1 MLSRDAPLQP
11 SLGSG
16 IAASSFPVPAP
27 FNKPSTNAPVAE
39 NREPSGAERAARQPA
54 YALTAANLTLVAPTP
69 MPIPAK
75 IKLNRL
81 WAVQVA
87 ALAEQKSAQAMVNS
101 LREQGYDAYVMIF
114 QNESKTWHR
123 VRVGRFSELHVAN
136 QMKNTL
142 VGFNQFKHA
151 YVAANS
157 TAPLPS
163 LKVER

>member
-1 MLSRDAPLQP
+1 
-11 SLGSG
+11 
-16 IAASSFPVPAP
+16 
-27 FNKPSTNAPVAE
+27 
-39 NREPSGAERAARQPA
+39 
-54 YALTAANLTLVAPTP
+54 

-75 IKLNRL
+75 IKLDRL

-114 QNESKTWHR
+114 KNESKTWHR
-123 VRVGRFSELHVAN
+123 VRVGRFSELYVAN

-142 VGFNQFKHA
+142 AGFNQFKHA

-163 LKVER
+163 LKWSDKVVKPN

>member
-1 MLSRDAPLQP
+1 
-11 SLGSG
+11 
-16 IAASSFPVPAP
+16 
-27 FNKPSTNAPVAE
+27 
-39 NREPSGAERAARQPA
+39 
-54 YALTAANLTLVAPTP
+54 
-69 MPIPAK
+69 
-75 IKLNRL
+75 
-81 WAVQVA
+81 
-87 ALAEQKSAQAMVNS
+87 MVNS

-142 VGFNQFKHA
+142 AGFNQFKHA